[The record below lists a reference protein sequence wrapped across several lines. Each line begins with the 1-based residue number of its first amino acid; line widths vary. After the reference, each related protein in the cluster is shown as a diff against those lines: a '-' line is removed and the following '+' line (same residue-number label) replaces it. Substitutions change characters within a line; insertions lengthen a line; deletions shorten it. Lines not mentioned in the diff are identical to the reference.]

1 MIYPFCIVAV
11 DPGKKGSACKLLVLG
26 DCIKLL
32 DVIYFGGKNS
42 GDWQAQLYDLLT
54 KCERPDVVALEN
66 VHSKSMQGVKSVFTF
81 GSGKGGCIAAI
92 KIAGHKI
99 HYVEQTV
106 WPRQVGLVGS
116 DDPKKRKAEQ
126 NAKALELF
134 PELANVKGD
143 IFAST
148 LIATAVALDLC
159 PSFRSAYMAKYAP
172 QRRAMTPE
180 QIAYQQRLNAMLKR
194 DMSAWEDPAPGYEI
208 DKYGDVKLDREGRP
222 VLRKVTWED
231 LL

>member
-1 MIYPFCIVAV
+1 MNPYWIAAV
-11 DPGKKGSACKLLVLG
+11 DPGKKGSACILEVTDWVKLLYV
-26 DCIKLL
+26 
-32 DVIYFGGKNS
+32 FSFHHSKNWER
-42 GDWQAQLYDLLT
+42 DLHNLLT
-54 KCERPDVVALEN
+54 GYKLPVIPDVVALEN
-66 VHSKSMQGVKSVFTF
+66 VHSKSRQGVKSVFSF

-126 NAKALELF
+126 NAWALKLF

-148 LIATAVALDLC
+148 LIGVATALDMC
-159 PSFRSAYMAKYAP
+159 PDFQEAYMAKYAP
-172 QRRAMTPE
+172 KAVPLTDEQKAYQLRLMQMLKPMTPE
-180 QIAYQQRLNAMLKR
+180 QMREYRGIMLNPW
-194 DMSAWEDPAPGYEI
+194 DG
-208 DKYGDVKLDREGRP
+208 
-222 VLRKVTWED
+222 